1 MSAMKFSHEIQY
13 TAAADDVYAMLA
25 EQAFREQVCDACHA
39 VDRTVQI
46 TPSADGMDVV
56 VHQTLPGDGIPSFAK
71 KLVGDR
77 IQVVQSERWTSP
89 TNAALEVNIPGKPGQ
104 LRGTVTLTERG
115 GETVKIVDGDIKVS
129 IPLVGGKLEGLI
141 GDLFRSAL
149 RAESRV
155 GARWLAD

>member
-1 MSAMKFSHEIQY
+1 MNEFLINQT
-13 TAAADDVYAMLA
+13 TAGNQSQPSVVGFRGTQFVAVWEDHSGETIKGRLFGVNGAPSDA
-25 EQAFREQVCDACHA
+25 EF
-39 VDRTVQI
+39 
-46 TPSADGMDVV
+46 
-56 VHQTLPGDGIPSFAK
+56 L
-71 KLVGDR
+71 
-77 IQVVQSERWTSP
+77 
-89 TNAALEVNIPGKPGQ
+89 VNIPGKPGQ

>member
-1 MSAMKFSHEIQY
+1 MMSAMKFSHEIQY

-56 VHQTLPGDGIPSFAK
+56 VDQTLPGDGIPSFAK

-89 TNAALEVNIPGKPGQ
+89 TFTMRCVIGKNVTPRWRGGVDIPGSGIAAP
-104 LRGTVTLTERG
+104 
-115 GETVKIVDGDIKVS
+115 IA
-129 IPLVGGKLEGLI
+129 
-141 GDLFRSAL
+141 RSPDHPI
-149 RAESRV
+149 
-155 GARWLAD
+155 AR